1 MKLDGSIK
9 FPEFK
14 KIDYNNYLQPKKQIF
29 VTKNNLTIAILVD
42 N

>member
-1 MKLDGSIK
+1 MNYEYLIK
-9 FPEFK
+9 FPESK